1 MDMNKGIDAQVS
13 DRVDAY
19 RGQPQQL
26 MQMYQQNKELVDLL
40 ALQKLKSEKESAKR
54 QIEMQMQQQP
64 GTVAQQREQEVM
76 QMTKDELAKQ
86 TQGVLQRK
94 QQQQQVNMQRAAKG
108 GIRALAQNRPA
119 PAPAPGPTAM
129 MASGGIVAFQEGGSA
144 FGNSAADLSGY
155 GDAFEGRRENTGD
168 AIRQYYAD
176 FGITN
181 QDQWD
186 RTPADVKKRIISAVR
201 AKIGTSGVAAT
212 FAIPFAELNDLLV
225 DPFKAI
231 SNIGIAASNTGLGS
245 ALGLSDPRNP
255 NELYQYNTE
264 RKRTQDTI
272 SANIGGANSVRNTLP
287 SGPTVRS
294 GEYVDPAAPKLPDA
308 PRTRPAPDEGT
319 GIAALPTDNPQV
331 MPLGTPQP
339 APAPATEAEAEAT
352 ATTAAPTQTSTD
364 KGIASLGAG
373 SMGGAENALMR
384 GVKIGEDVLGRD
396 EKAARYAEMEAQLAE
411 LDEELNDPEAERRQQ
426 LQAFLIGTAG
436 AGNIGYAMAGGAAA
450 SINLE
455 NQQKRNRRDRML
467 SRIQLGERGMTLDS
481 ETGKAA
487 LNLGNTMFQDF
498 NANKRTAISAS
509 ATLEAARLRQV
520 TADADR
526 AFEREKQEDTN
537 AYQLRTLELE
547 KSGQV
552 IEQARNEELSLSRRT
567 TGILTATNDLLKR
580 SEDIYKMAADRFD
593 LEGAAADLSM
603 LEPGDEGY
611 DAARAKFGAVSA
623 EADAWATQYLERL
636 GVNDRLTELER
647 EYYELAG
654 VDNMPG
660 LNPDDILDV
669 QKQGE

>member
-108 GIRALAQNRPA
+108 GLGSLAQNRPAPAPA

-129 MASGGIVAFQEGGSA
+129 MASGGIVAFQPGGSVL
-144 FGNSAADLSGY
+144 GDSAADLSGY
-155 GDAFEGRRENTGD
+155 GDAFEGRRENVGD
-168 AIRQYYAD
+168 AVRQYFAD

-186 RTPADVKKRIISAVR
+186 RTPADAKKRIISAVR
-201 AKIGTSGVAAT
+201 AKIGGSGLAAT
-212 FAIPFAELNDLLV
+212 LAIPFAELNDMLV

-245 ALGLSDPRNP
+245 ALGLSDPKNP
-255 NELYQYNTE
+255 NELWQYNTE

-272 SANIGGANSVRNTLP
+272 SANMTPEGGIELP

-294 GEYVDPAAPKLPDA
+294 GEYVEEPSLQLSEP
-308 PRTRPAPDEGT
+308 PRTRPAPDKGT

-331 MPLGTPQP
+331 TPLGTSQP
-339 APAPATEAEAEAT
+339 APATAAEAEAT

-396 EKAARYAEMEAQLAE
+396 EKAAKYAEYEAQLAE
-411 LDEELNDPEAERRQQ
+411 LDEEFNDPEAERRQQ

-436 AGNIGYAMAGGAAA
+436 ATNIGYAMAGGAAA

-455 NQQKRNRRDRML
+455 NQQKRNRRNRML

-481 ETGKAA
+481 EMGKAA
-487 LNLGNTMFQDF
+487 LSLGNQMFSDF
-498 NANKRTAISAS
+498 NANKRTAISAG
-509 ATLEAARLRQV
+509 ATLGAAQLRKI

-526 AFEREKQEDTN
+526 AFEREKQEN
-537 AYQLRTLELE
+537 SKAYQIQELE
-547 KSGQV
+547 VRKSEV
-552 IEQARNEELSLSRRT
+552 AVEQARNEELSLSRRT
-567 TGILTATNDLLKR
+567 GGILTATNNLLQR
-580 SEDIYKMAADRFD
+580 SEDVYKMAADRYD
-593 LEGAAADLSM
+593 LEGVSAELSM
-603 LEPGDEGY
+603 LNPDDEGY
-611 DAARAKFGAVSA
+611 ATAQAKFKAVSA
-623 EADAWATQYLERL
+623 EADAWATQYLENL

-647 EYYELAG
+647 QYYELTG
-654 VDNMPG
+654 IDNMPG